1 LKTSAEKNT
10 DTLKSKEKG
19 MNAKDSYAHLTWTEV
34 SRERVLKTPIFN
46 VCTVR
51 RESAAKKNA
60 AFTLLE
66 CGDWVNIIPLLKNE
80 AGEDCFLMVR
90 QYRQGSEALTLEFPG
105 GLVDLGESPR
115 EAAERELREET
126 GYEAETVF
134 LAGEVN
140 PNPAF
145 MANRCSTFIA
155 AGLRKTMAQDLDEN
169 ELVDY
174 ELVPAAELEKNMG
187 AGVYNHAIMVVAY
200 FWYQK
205 WKKSLSPPAV

>member
-1 LKTSAEKNT
+1 
-10 DTLKSKEKG
+10 
-19 MNAKDSYAHLTWTEV
+19 MNAKNSYEHLAWTEV
-34 SRERVLKTPIFN
+34 SRERTHTTPIFD
-46 VCTVR
+46 VYKVYR
-51 RESAAKKNA
+51 KSSGGKNA

-66 CGDWVNIIPLLKNE
+66 CGDWVNVVPLLKNE

-90 QYRQGSEALTLEFPG
+90 QYRQGSRNITLEFPG
-105 GLVDLGESPR
+105 GLVDPGESPR

-126 GYEAETVF
+126 GYEAAQVF
-134 LAGEVN
+134 LAGEIN

-155 AGLRKTMAQDLDEN
+155 ADLRKTRDQDLDEN

-187 AGVYNHAIMVVAY
+187 SGAYNHAIMVVAF
-200 FWYQK
+200 FWYEK
-205 WKKSLSPPAV
+205 WKNSLSPRAL